1 MWFPTKNGEIVKEA
15 DEASS
20 QAYRIAFRAD
30 PVAHYRKMAAA
41 LSKRLGKKVS
51 RLGKMAVMIQ
61 EPGTENMAPGID
73 FVAVEYFLEDGT
85 RDYAVLSHAASSDTY
100 AVDLPAFD
108 ALNPKCRQTLRGYG
122 CVNMFDLM
130 KGSSLPEKI
139 G

>member
-1 MWFPTKNGEIVKEA
+1 MWFPTKNGKIVKEA

-20 QAYRIAFRAD
+20 RAYRIAFRAD
-30 PVAHYRKMAAA
+30 PVAHCRKMAAA
-41 LSKRLGKKVS
+41 LQKRLGKKVR

-61 EPGTENMAPGID
+61 EPGTRNTAPGLD

-100 AVDLPAFD
+100 VVDLPAFD
-108 ALNPKCRQTLRGYG
+108 ASNPKCRQALLDYG

-130 KGSSLPEKI
+130 KDSSFPEKI

>member
-1 MWFPTKNGEIVKEA
+1 MWFPTKNGKIVKEA

-20 QAYRIAFRAD
+20 RAYRIAFRAD
-30 PVAHYRKMAAA
+30 PVAHCRKMAAA
-41 LSKRLGKKVS
+41 LQKRLGKKVR
-51 RLGKMAVMIQ
+51 RLGKTAVMIQ
-61 EPGTENMAPGID
+61 EPGTENTAPGLD

-100 AVDLPAFD
+100 VVDLPAFD
-108 ALNPKCRQTLRGYG
+108 ASNPKCRQALLDYG

-130 KGSSLPEKI
+130 KDNSFPEKI